1 MSDIVDN
8 AINAANFLINFMIT
22 FTALILPL
30 ALLSSYRSVRKSVNE
45 GNITRVKSSNEALEE
60 ILSSNGYVLI
70 TVDPSK
76 CGYCKV
82 AKALLDVKGIKY
94 KEVDITNLDEE
105 ELEELV
111 EELGIESAPVL
122 LYAHDGKVQIVY
134 HFKGDIDKDK
144 GEVRKIKK
152 VRTIEAIA

>member
-1 MSDIVDN
+1 MSNVVDN
-8 AINAANFLINFMIT
+8 MINTFNFLVNFMVAFT
-22 FTALILPL
+22 FFILPV
-30 ALLSSYRSVRKSVNE
+30 ALLSSFRSSYHSVNK
-45 GNITRVKSSNEALEE
+45 GNITRIKSSNEALEE

-94 KEVDITNLDEE
+94 KEVDITKLDEE

-111 EELGIESAPVL
+111 EELGLESAPAL
-122 LYAHDGKVQIVY
+122 LYVKDSKVMFIY
-134 HFKGDIDKDK
+134 HFKGDIDEDK
-144 GEVRKIKK
+144 KEIRKIGN

>member
-8 AINAANFLINFMIT
+8 MINAFNFLVNFMVAFT
-22 FTALILPL
+22 FFIFPVV
-30 ALLSSYRSVRKSVNE
+30 LLSSYRSVRKSVNE

-144 GEVRKIKK
+144 GEVRKIGR
-152 VRTIEAIA
+152 VRVEAIA